1 MKEQVV
7 CKTTDIEPGEM
18 KATNFGKQNVLV
30 CRTLDG
36 EFYAFLNQCT
46 HQGAPLDKGM
56 ICGATTNESKP
67 GDYHYCRKGEI
78 IRCPWH
84 GREFDIKDEGR
95 MLANPNKKLPSYK
108 VRIEEKNVIVY
119 K

>member
-1 MKEQVV
+1 MEEQVV
-7 CKTTDIEPGEM
+7 CKTRDIEPGQMIECS
-18 KATNFGKQNVLV
+18 FGKRNVLV

-46 HQGAPLDKGM
+46 HQGAPLHKGM
-56 ICGATTNESKP
+56 ICGATTEASKP
-67 GDYHYCRKGEI
+67 GKYDYCRKGEI

-84 GREFDIKDEGR
+84 GREFDIKNEGR
-95 MLANPNKKLPSYK
+95 MLAKPVEKLPSFQ
-108 VRIEEKNVIVY
+108 VRIEDEDVILY

>member
-7 CKTTDIEPGEM
+7 CKTTELEPGEM
-18 KATNFGKQNVLV
+18 KAANLGKQNVLV

-36 EFYAFLNQCT
+36 KFYAFLNQCN

-56 ICGATTNESKP
+56 ICGATTDKSKP

-95 MLANPNKKLPSYK
+95 MLANPSKKLPSYK
-108 VRIEEKNVIVY
+108 VRVEDEDVIVY